1 MVRKHEP
8 MVVAL
13 SLAKAG
19 IPVHPCRD
27 KAPLL
32 KRPLDGATTDLEQI
46 ATWWGGEFPDAQVGY
61 YPGMAGLVVIDVDE
75 KGDVSGSANLAAAGL
90 ELPDTITYRTPSGG
104 RHHIYRAPAG
114 RALTGRNG
122 HPVRGVDIRAGNA
135 NAIWYGAPLTDG
147 GLS

>member
-1 MVRKHEP
+1 MARKYEP

-32 KRPLDGATTDLEQI
+32 RQPLEGATTDLEQI
-46 ATWWGGEFPDAQVGY
+46 ATWWGAEFPDAQIGF
-61 YPGMAGLVVIDVDE
+61 YPGQAGLIVVDVDE
-75 KGDVSGSANLAAAGL
+75 KGDVSGSANLAAADL
-90 ELPDTITYRTPSGG
+90 ELPNTLTYRTPSGG
-104 RHHIYRAPAG
+104 RHHVYRAPAG
-114 RALTGRNG
+114 DWAPRNG
-122 HPVRGVDIRAGNA
+122 HPVPGVDIRAGNG
-135 NAIWYGAPLTDG
+135 NVIWYGGPLAVG